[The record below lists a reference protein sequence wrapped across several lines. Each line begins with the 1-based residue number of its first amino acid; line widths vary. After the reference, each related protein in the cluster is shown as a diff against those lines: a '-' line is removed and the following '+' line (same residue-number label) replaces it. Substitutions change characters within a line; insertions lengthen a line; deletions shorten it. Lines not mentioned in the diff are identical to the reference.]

1 MVTNIR
7 KGKAS
12 DLPQVLE
19 LIKELALY
27 EKAPSEVTVTL
38 TELIEDSF
46 GDKPVFYF
54 FVAEQ
59 GSEILGTAIYYIKYS
74 TWKGRC
80 VYLEDIIVKESQ
92 RGKNIGTNLFN
103 AVLLE
108 SKNLGAKRM
117 EWQVLDWNTPALHFY
132 EKFNALVDPSWV
144 NCKLTEEQIL
154 NYKF

>member
-92 RGKNIGTNLFN
+92 RGKNIGTNLFK

-132 EKFNALVDPSWV
+132 EKFDALVDPSWV

>member
-27 EKAPSEVTVTL
+27 EKAPQEVTVTL

-92 RGKNIGTNLFN
+92 RGKNIGTNLFK

>member
-1 MVTNIR
+1 MDTNIR

-19 LIKELALY
+19 LINELALY
-27 EKAPSEVTVTL
+27 EKAPQEVTVTIA
-38 TELIEDSF
+38 ELIEDSF
-46 GDKPVFYF
+46 GDNPVFYF

-59 GSEILGTAIYYIKYS
+59 GTQILGTAIYYIKYS

-92 RGKNIGTNLFN
+92 RGKKIGKHLFE
-103 AVLLE
+103 AVILE
-108 SKNLGAKRM
+108 CKNLGAKRM

-132 EKFNALVDPSWV
+132 KKFNAQVDPSWV

-154 NYKF
+154 NFTF

>member
-27 EKAPSEVTVTL
+27 EKAPQEVTVTL

>member
-27 EKAPSEVTVTL
+27 EKAPQEVTVTL

-92 RGKNIGTNLFN
+92 RGKNIGTNLFK

-132 EKFNALVDPSWV
+132 EKFDALVDPSWV